1 VDQKEAHCPAEF
13 RSITNQLLRME
24 FNSAGQWA
32 SRNEIAHPWSGGPV
46 PPCARPTTSFTW
58 NGLKDTPEDTQ
69 LAAGNTLG
77 KESQWC
83 G

>member
-1 VDQKEAHCPAEF
+1 VLD
-13 RSITNQLLRME
+13 L
-24 FNSAGQWA
+24 
-32 SRNEIAHPWSGGPV
+32 
-46 PPCARPTTSFTW
+46 
-58 NGLKDTPEDTQ
+58 LKDTPEDTQ